1 VGARPRRPLTPRAIL
16 GASVRLW
23 RVAPLRWSAL
33 TALLAIYVVLS
44 LEPFD
49 WRIPGRMA
57 NGATPL
63 ADGWAFATA
72 GILIAETP
80 SDGFAGATLTETLD
94 ISLEIRPHA
103 ASGSGAARILTI
115 AEDAYRRFLT
125 LSQEGDDLVLGLRGE
140 DGGRRRWETERLEGV
155 LATGRWVAIEVRLRP
170 GRLTIAI
177 DGVPQL
183 WAVLPPRVLGAWD
196 AGPNLALGN
205 AVTCDRPWLGDIRRA
220 VIAGPDGAVD
230 YVQAGRIEAPAGC
243 TVLRHPPK
251 LVPLVRLNRHDALL
265 NTLMYVPLGG
275 LLGMMAH
282 RRNRQSFAVL
292 LLALVGVSLTLET
305 LQLLVPS
312 RFPSIDDVLFNAAG
326 GALGLGV
333 GFWLMARLAAWL
345 PEARA

>member
-1 VGARPRRPLTPRAIL
+1 M
-16 GASVRLW
+16 RLW
-23 RVAPLRWSAL
+23 RLAPLRWSAL
-33 TALLAIYVVLS
+33 AALLAIYVVLS

-49 WRIPGRMA
+49 WRIPGRIT

-63 ADGWAFATA
+63 AEGWAFASA

-80 SDGFAGATLTETLD
+80 LDGFAGATLAETLD
-94 ISLEIRPHA
+94 ISLEIRPHSA
-103 ASGSGAARILTI
+103 GQSGPARILTI
-115 AEDAYRRFLT
+115 AEDAHRRFLT
-125 LSQEGDDLVLGLRGE
+125 LSQEGEDLVLGLRGE

-183 WAVLPPRVLGAWD
+183 WAVLPPRVLGAWG

-205 AVTCDRPWLGDIRRA
+205 AVTCDRPWLGDVRKA
-220 VIAGPDGAVD
+220 VIAGPDGATD
-230 YVQAGRIEAPAGC
+230 YARAGRIEAPTGC

-251 LVPLVRLNRHDALL
+251 LVPLVPLNRRDALL
-265 NTLMYVPLGG
+265 NTLMYLPLGC

-282 RRNRQSFAVL
+282 RRNWRSFTVL
-292 LLALVGVSLTLET
+292 LLAIAGVSLTLET

-312 RFPSIDDVLFNAAG
+312 RFPSIDDVLFNTAG
-326 GALGLGV
+326 GALGVGV

-345 PEARA
+345 PARHA